1 MEPRAPQ
8 EKKASPTLAVALF
21 PPGLT
26 CPGAARMCSG
36 AGVAST
42 DVSTTALGELDRCRG
57 LTRPPFMYTL
67 VGPAPWLAPPPAS
80 PRNPRTPGH
89 RAFTRFICFS
99 GKVNYTGLSHI
110 ESRGGSK
117 GTSAEALSSRTWQ
130 LKEGGGPCHCWE
142 PPQRGTFLP
151 PLRGRAETGRAGF
164 RRPLHGSAEVRGG
177 LSLGT
182 RRGGCPR
189 RGTQDEAW
197 SSYSPH
203 RRGSVSV
210 GMNVPLRT
218 SVAATWE
225 MCVHI
230 WVSAAHRM
238 RVPHPSPLLARGVR
252 LMWGWVANGGLLLQP
267 RGKLPA
273 PGCVPLHCPECA
285 KPSRA
290 GGGPDLWGMAG
301 ETQDPG
307 PSSLKNGLG
316 SPSRFPKLAPGG
328 RKAQ

>member
-1 MEPRAPQ
+1 MP
-8 EKKASPTLAVALF
+8 LF
-21 PPGLT
+21 ILHNLWSS
-26 CPGAARMCSG
+26 AFS
-36 AGVAST
+36 V
-42 DVSTTALGELDRCRG
+42 
-57 LTRPPFMYTL
+57 
-67 VGPAPWLAPPPAS
+67 PWLVPSPPAQLL
-80 PRNPRTPGH
+80 PPRTPPTQAPQLRRQLPLGPPA
-89 RAFTRFICFS
+89 RS
-99 GKVNYTGLSHI
+99 GTVT
-110 ESRGGSK
+110 
-117 GTSAEALSSRTWQ
+117 
-130 LKEGGGPCHCWE
+130 P
-142 PPQRGTFLP
+142 
-151 PLRGRAETGRAGF
+151 
-164 RRPLHGSAEVRGG
+164 RP
-177 LSLGT
+177 
-182 RRGGCPR
+182 
-189 RGTQDEAW
+189 
-197 SSYSPH
+197 
-203 RRGSVSV
+203 
-210 GMNVPLRT
+210 
-218 SVAATWE
+218 WE